1 MAPESMVHALKQI
14 QGLLKVG
21 NGRLLDIHPNGE
33 PSPIYVR
40 LENER
45 HLVGWIQEESDYVS
59 YAQAEDALRE
69 AVQRGWFHPA
79 QRQLITF
86 ATYATD
92 LATLRE
98 HLRQNWQD
106 AWIED
111 LVAMQIE
118 NRLSQ
123 LAHDKEII
131 VEEQIWLSRFQ
142 PVFKQP

>member
-1 MAPESMVHALKQI
+1 MVHALKQI
-14 QGLLKVG
+14 QGLLKAG
-21 NGRLLDIHPNGE
+21 NGRLLDIHPIGE
-33 PSPIYVR
+33 PAPIYVR
-40 LENER
+40 LDDER
-45 HLVGWIQEESDYVS
+45 HLVGWIQEESDYAS

-69 AVQRGWFHPA
+69 AVHHGWFRLA

-92 LATLRE
+92 LEVLRD

-118 NRLSQ
+118 NRLSH
-123 LAHDKEII
+123 LAHEKEII
-131 VEEQIWLSRFQ
+131 VEEQIWLSQFQ
-142 PVFKQP
+142 VSRNS